1 MSVFSVTF
9 FPIFLFVCF
18 THALFI
24 HAHVHIYL
32 YIYRNISPRVFFFPS
47 KTDRLTCFSLFA
59 VECQLSLFQ
68 GCFNTAALFF
78 FFFVCVYV
86 IIPPF
91 CVACFFVRLYHLLLF
106 SSVKKVLT
114 QKNQRKISSR
124 FPSLFLSFF
133 FFYRQA
139 SFGVNIINPDE
150 LLEKREKRCG
160 SWSKES

>member
-1 MSVFSVTF
+1 MFSLS
-9 FPIFLFVCF
+9 LFSPFSCLYALH
-18 THALFI
+18 THRSST
-24 HAHVHIYL
+24 HT
-32 YIYRNISPRVFFFPS
+32 YIYTYIFTEISPHAFFFFSS